1 MGHPSSCDGMDPRHE
16 GLTVLHLGP
25 VGAGKQIATDDQ
37 LRQEF
42 AYKVKGLF
50 FLFQVTTNL
59 IRAVHDSQKYSLI
72 LYLINNVEDIA
83 LLFIIFVRAF

>member
-50 FLFQVTTNL
+50 FLYQVT
-59 IRAVHDSQKYSLI
+59 
-72 LYLINNVEDIA
+72 LYLINNVEDIVVFLA
-83 LLFIIFVRAF
+83 TLFLIKESVSHFFK